1 MSSAQQNFNAG
12 QTQGQTQATA
22 ENWVQST
29 KDSASA
35 ASDKAQAAANTTG
48 QTAQQS
54 MEESAGFLQ
63 QTGEQM
69 KNMAQGAVDSV
80 KHTLGM
86 DKK

>member
-12 QTQGQTQATA
+12 QTQGQTQVKA
-22 ENWVQST
+22 EEFVQST
-29 KDSASA
+29 KETASA
-35 ASDKAQAAANTTG
+35 ATDKANAAANTTG
-48 QTAQQS
+48 QTAQQNKD
-54 MEESAGFLQ
+54 ESAGFLQ
-63 QTGEQM
+63 QTGEQV

>member
-12 QTQGQTQATA
+12 QTQGQTQAKA
-22 ENWVQST
+22 EHFVQST
-29 KDSASA
+29 KETASAAADKASA
-35 ASDKAQAAANTTG
+35 ASNTTG
-48 QTAQQS
+48 QTVQQNK
-54 MEESAGFLQ
+54 EESAGFLQ
-63 QTGEQM
+63 QTGEQV